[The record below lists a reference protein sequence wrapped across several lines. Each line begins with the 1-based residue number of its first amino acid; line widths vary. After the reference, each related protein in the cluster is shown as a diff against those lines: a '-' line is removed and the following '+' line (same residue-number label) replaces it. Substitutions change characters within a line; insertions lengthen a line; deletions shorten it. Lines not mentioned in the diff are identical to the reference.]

1 MVKCSSQGVPQ
12 LVQALMK
19 NLRGPLHHAVYTR
32 LFKVVW
38 GSPAT
43 PERPNQG
50 PWPVFKISLHFKR
63 KPRDRAKE
71 WSRFQADPASVT
83 LTFPFTFLSTL
94 LTHPTSRLLLLWVYS
109 IKWGGKKRSYRDPV
123 PSAAISGSCPSLAHS
138 WLAGSSC
145 SVAPELSTQLPRITA
160 AQPSRW
166 GARHR
171 CCSCDG
177 FPKINSCPVPCEK

>member
-43 PERPNQG
+43 PERPNQS

-71 WSRFQADPASVT
+71 WSRFRADPASAT

-94 LTHPTSRLLLLWVYS
+94 LTHPTSRLLLWWVYS
-109 IKWGGKKRSYRDPV
+109 VKWGKEKVIQGPCSQCHHQRQLPV
-123 PSAAISGSCPSLAHS
+123 ASSQLAC
-138 WLAGSSC
+138 WQFVLRGPWALQP
-145 SVAPELSTQLPRITA
+145 APEDHCGTA
-160 AQPSRW
+160 L
-166 GARHR
+166 
-171 CCSCDG
+171 
-177 FPKINSCPVPCEK
+177 